1 MTTSYLAS
9 HFGENFA
16 DAPIEFKRWLDRRK
30 ANTLVKMMKEKINSP
45 LTSSCGRLF
54 DAVAALIGVR
64 RSVNYEGQA
73 AIELEAAMGDCS
85 DALVY
90 PVEFRRAELSGDAAA
105 VAPIDACWEIG
116 TRPMFEAIVRDLEA
130 SVPVP
135 VISRRFHNGIVEA
148 FARAAELVRDQSALN
163 RVCLSGGSF
172 QNAFLLEQLTRRL
185 AASGFD
191 VYSHSEVPA
200 GDGGLSLGQAVVAAS
215 THM

>member
-1 MTTSYLAS
+1 M
-9 HFGENFA
+9 GEVRHH
-16 DAPIEFKRWLDRRK
+16 E
-30 ANTLVKMMKEKINSP
+30 
-45 LTSSCGRLF
+45 
-54 DAVAALIGVR
+54 AL
-64 RSVNYEGQA
+64 
-73 AIELEAAMGDCS
+73 
-85 DALVY
+85 
-90 PVEFRRAELSGDAAA
+90 AAA
-105 VAPIDACWEIG
+105 KILGVDTNQLVFLGYPDFGTLTIWYRHWADRPSFESMLTKVTNVPYEDAFRPGAPYKGE
-116 TRPMFEAIVRDLEA
+116 EIVRDLEA